1 MKHEF
6 SMTLC
11 MKYLFVLLCVSS
23 WANAEHIFINNANL
37 YTGSGIYKGM
47 DVIVDGNRIVEVDK
61 SLGVPVGARV
71 IDATGKA
78 LTAGLFNAATHIG
91 VTEINAIESTVDI
104 FSTHTTLTAA
114 IKIADAFNPESLLIP
129 HNRIQ
134 GLTRALVLPESRV
147 GLFAGQAAI
156 VELGETPSVINDS
169 VAMVVQLGEAG
180 KEISGGSRAVALA
193 MLRLALDEAKD
204 LQTNAL
210 AVERGERYAYSH
222 SLQDLRA
229 LIPVI
234 RGEQLL
240 MVKVDRA
247 ADIHKMLNLATEY
260 ALDIVLVGA
269 QEAWKLAERIAAA
282 NVPVI
287 MDPIENLPSSYETL
301 GARLDSASI
310 LHDAGVTLIFTGM
323 SWHNTHNAYSVR
335 QSAGNAVANGLPMAA
350 AIAAMTIN
358 PARIFHMPNYGDI
371 APGQVADLVLWD
383 MDPLEVM
390 SYPTAVL
397 IDGVTIENTSRQLEL
412 RDRYFQRL
420 QAK

>member
-1 MKHEF
+1 MK
-6 SMTLC
+6 LC
-11 MKYLFVLLCVSS
+11 IKCLLVMFCVSS
-23 WANAEHIFINNANL
+23 WVHAEPIFINNANL
-37 YTGSGIYKGM
+37 YTGSGIYTGM
-47 DVIVDGNRIVEVDK
+47 DVIVDGKRIVAVDK
-61 SLGVPVGARV
+61 SLGVPTGAHV

-78 LTAGLFNAATHIG
+78 LTTGLFNAATHIG
-91 VTEINAIESTVDI
+91 VSEINAIESTVDI
-104 FSTHTTLTAA
+104 FSTNTTFTAA
-114 IKIADAFNPESLLIP
+114 IKVADAFNPESLLIP
-129 HNRIQ
+129 HNRTQ

-147 GLFAGQAAI
+147 GLFAGQAALI
-156 VELGETPSVINDS
+156 ELGETPSVINDR

-180 KEISGGSRAVALA
+180 KEISGGSRAVALGL
-193 MLRLALDEAKD
+193 LRTALDEAKD
-204 LQTNAL
+204 LQANTL
-210 AVERGERYAYSH
+210 AVERGERYTYSH
-222 SLQDLRA
+222 SLHDLRT
-229 LIPVI
+229 LIPVV

-247 ADIHKMLNLATEY
+247 SDIQKVLTLAEDYSLN
-260 ALDIVLVGA
+260 IVLVGA
-269 QEAWKLAERIAAA
+269 QEAWKLAEHIAAA

-287 MDPIENLPSSYETL
+287 MDPINNLPSSYETL

-323 SWHNTHNAYSVR
+323 SWHSTHNAYSVR

-358 PARIFHMPNYGDI
+358 PARVFNMPDYGDI

-390 SYPTAVL
+390 SYPTMVL
-397 IDGVTIENTSRQLEL
+397 IEGVTIENTSRQLKL

-420 QAK
+420 QAN